1 MLDLPPI
8 EERGVLAWPQHGG
21 RDPLLPASKKMED
34 MGQCSDSV
42 FRLSNCCGYLS
53 RKKGPW
59 LAPGV
64 SGWKM
69 LDMVLKQC
77 WGLGWGLS
85 GTSGSSGQMGLSW
98 KSSPSIGM

>member
-21 RDPLLPASKKMED
+21 RDPLFPASKKMED
-34 MGQCSDSV
+34 MGQGSGSG
-42 FRLSNCCGYLS
+42 FLLSTCWGYLP
-53 RKKGPW
+53 KKRGLW
-59 LAPGV
+59 GAPRA

-69 LDMVLKQC
+69 LVMVLKQC
-77 WGLGWGLS
+77 WALVWGLS
-85 GTSGSSGQMGLSW
+85 GTWGSSGQMGLSW

>member
-1 MLDLPPI
+1 M
-8 EERGVLAWPQHGG
+8 LAWPQHGG
-21 RDPLLPASKKMED
+21 RDPLLPASKKMVD

-53 RKKGPW
+53 RKKVPW